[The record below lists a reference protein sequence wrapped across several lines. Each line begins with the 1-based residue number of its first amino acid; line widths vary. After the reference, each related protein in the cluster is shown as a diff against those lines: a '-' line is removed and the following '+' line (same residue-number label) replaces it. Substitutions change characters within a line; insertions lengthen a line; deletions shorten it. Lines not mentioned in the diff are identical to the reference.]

1 MKYFRRTSLHVAAGA
16 AALAFGLGCASVS
29 AEEWPI
35 RPMMMIVPTAAGGGA
50 DLVGR
55 ILAGRLSE
63 VLNQPVIVENIGNSV
78 IAASRVAKASPDGY
92 HFGLGSA
99 GQMAFHS
106 TLYKTPLYNS
116 RADFIPVALMVEQP
130 FLLVTRLDFPA
141 NNLNEFIAYTRANQG
156 NLQYGSGSGTGS
168 GNHLSCEM
176 LNAAI
181 GVKVTLVPY
190 RDQGQL
196 NQDMMSGRID
206 YQCVLPGTMI
216 PFIQANKLKGIASLG
231 KSRLAALP
239 NLATADGQGITGFEA
254 PNWFGIFL
262 PKGTPDPII
271 WKLNHAVIE
280 TLDAPSVQERLNAL
294 AATVVALERRSPES
308 LRGFLSTQIEKWAV
322 PIKAAG
328 ILIE

>member
-1 MKYFRRTSLHVAAGA
+1 
-16 AALAFGLGCASVS
+16 
-29 AEEWPI
+29 
-35 RPMMMIVPTAAGGGA
+35 
-50 DLVGR
+50 
-55 ILAGRLSE
+55 
-63 VLNQPVIVENIGNSV
+63 
-78 IAASRVAKASPDGY
+78 
-92 HFGLGSA
+92 
-99 GQMAFHS
+99 
-106 TLYKTPLYNS
+106 
-116 RADFIPVALMVEQP
+116 MVEQP

-239 NLATADGQGITGFEA
+239 NLATADEQSSG
-254 PNWFGIFL
+254 
-262 PKGTPDPII
+262 PDS
-271 WKLNHAVIE
+271 LNRI
-280 TLDAPSVQERLNAL
+280 
-294 AATVVALERRSPES
+294 
-308 LRGFLSTQIEKWAV
+308 STSISGAS
-322 PIKAAG
+322 AG
-328 ILIE
+328 IRLPRGATAR